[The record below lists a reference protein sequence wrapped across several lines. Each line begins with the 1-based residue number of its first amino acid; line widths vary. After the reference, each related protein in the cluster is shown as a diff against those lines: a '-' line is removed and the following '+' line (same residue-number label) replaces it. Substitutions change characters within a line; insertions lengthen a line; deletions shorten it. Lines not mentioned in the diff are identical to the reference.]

1 MSNDSVDK
9 AMVFHSGT
17 NFDTQSLQSSPI
29 CPNSAPSFEDKSL
42 EIKDSLEDCC
52 LENLSWNFAMC
63 VMEIG
68 RRGGRKGSV

>member
-17 NFDTQSLQSSPI
+17 NFDTKSLQSS
-29 CPNSAPSFEDKSL
+29 PNSAPSFEDKSL
-42 EIKDSLEDCC
+42 GIKDSLEDCC
-52 LENLSWNFAMC
+52 LENLSWNFAMR